1 MIAGDHDQEPGG
13 LGMNIF
19 STKVIRTAA
28 VLTAALMIAACA
40 PMIAPPGP
48 GAGPPQLTGKAFKT
62 SDGLSLPVRQWLP
75 EGAPTAVVLAVHGFN
90 DYSKAFDKV
99 PGAPG
104 VGPYLASQGV
114 AVIAYDQRGFGNTA
128 NRGLWPG
135 RDALVG
141 DFAAMARVVKS
152 AYPDVPLYAMGESM
166 GGAVVIAALASEKNL
181 PVAGAVLA
189 APAVWGKRTMPVPY
203 RVALWFGKHLLPTY
217 KPTGKGLGRMASDN
231 IEMLRDNGRDPLF
244 IKETRI
250 DAVSGLSDLMDEA
263 LASAGDVKVP
273 VLYLYG
279 KKDEII
285 PEGPSLRAMAEMT
298 AANHAVRVAVYANGW
313 HMILRDKEAPV
324 VLGDVAAFLND
335 PRAPLP
341 SGVDRKTPPL
351 QTAARE

>member
-1 MIAGDHDQEPGG
+1 MGG
-13 LGMNIF
+13 LGMNV
-19 STKVIRTAA
+19 SPLRMIRAIAA
-28 VLTAALMIAACA
+28 VVTVVTMSACA
-40 PMIAPPGP
+40 PTIAPPGP
-48 GAGPPQLTGKAFKT
+48 GAAAPQLTNNAFTT
-62 SDGLSLPVRQWLP
+62 SDGLSLPVRDWLP

-114 AVIAYDQRGFGNTA
+114 AVFAYDQRGFGNTA

-135 RDALVG
+135 RDALIG
-141 DFAAMARVVKS
+141 DFAAMTKTIKS
-152 AYPDVPLYAMGESM
+152 AYPDVPLYVMGESM
-166 GGAVVIAALASEKNL
+166 GGAVVMTALARDKHL

-189 APAVWGKRTMPVPY
+189 APAVWGKKTMPVAY
-203 RVALWFGKHLLPTY
+203 RVALWFGAHLLPKA
-217 KPTGKGLGRMASDN
+217 KPTGRGLGRMASDN

-263 LASAGDVKVP
+263 LASADNIKVP

-279 KKDEII
+279 RRDEII
-285 PEGPSLRAMAEMT
+285 PAGPSLRAMDAMT
-298 AANHAVRVAVYANGW
+298 AANAAARTAVYPNGW
-313 HMILRDKEAPV
+313 HMIMRDREAIT
-324 VLGDVAAFLND
+324 VLGDVAAFIAD

-341 SGVDRKTPPL
+341 SGVDRKAPAGL
-351 QTAARE
+351 QTASGSTTVSGQF